1 MACKSIRIV
10 HRASLAAVSALLLA
24 VAPAVADSLDD
35 SDENA
40 QSSFSRFAETWMA
53 RMRTTEAENR
63 KNPTV
68 QPGPSN
74 NLVTYRGI
82 GDDFSVELR
91 PTGHPAAPFIG
102 ILRYSERI
110 YSCRE
115 LSSANCSIASTVP
128 VTEIFRF
135 SGGSWIY

>member
-1 MACKSIRIV
+1 MACTSTRLIQRV
-10 HRASLAAVSALLLA
+10 SLATATALLLA

-35 SDENA
+35 SDASPE
-40 QSSFSRFAETWMA
+40 SSFSSFAEEWMA
-53 RMRTTEAENR
+53 KMRTTEAENR

-68 QPGPSN
+68 QPGPSH
-74 NLVTYRGI
+74 NLVTYRGF
-82 GDDFSVELR
+82 GDDFTVELR
-91 PTGHPAAPFIG
+91 PTGHPSSPFIG

-115 LSSANCSIASTVP
+115 MTSGNCTVASTVP

-135 SGGSWIY
+135 QGGSWVY